1 MLCFLRTLVV
11 AVSLLFIGG
20 DSWAQDNRELAK
32 RLDLSVGRVVVRMAQ
47 GVATGSGYV
56 LEATGRS
63 SPAYHFLTNNHVID
77 GGKVIE
83 VVYAG
88 ESELYFFD
96 AEVLRASVKHDMA
109 LLRMTPRDGHKFKPE
124 VLPLA
129 EYVVEQGDAVYAM
142 GFPGFAD
149 DFIARKGDLS
159 IYEPTLTSGI
169 VGKVFSGLW
178 FNSNATVEQLQHSA
192 AINPGNSG
200 GPLVNE
206 CGTVVGLNTAGH
218 KTANDAFLS
227 SSAKT
232 ILDFLEGTVADPTM
246 KDRACSGFGNL
257 PLSLNTLFVAGA
269 LLLTAGLAFVGYTRK
284 GAMPAGA
291 PGGVR
296 PGGMSP
302 RPSPSP
308 SPRRSS
314 SAKPMLRVIIQGK
327 SVGLTSDQLTKG
339 VMFGRGTHVDVPV
352 DHPKLSREHAELR
365 LRNRKLYVIDQ
376 GSTNGTTVDGK
387 RLEKKTPR
395 QVNTASKV
403 SLGGVDLTLAKGD

>member
-1 MLCFLRTLVV
+1 
-11 AVSLLFIGG
+11 
-20 DSWAQDNRELAK
+20 
-32 RLDLSVGRVVVRMAQ
+32 
-47 GVATGSGYV
+47 
-56 LEATGRS
+56 
-63 SPAYHFLTNNHVID
+63 
-77 GGKVIE
+77 
-83 VVYAG
+83 
-88 ESELYFFD
+88 
-96 AEVLRASVKHDMA
+96 
-109 LLRMTPRDGHKFKPE
+109 
-124 VLPLA
+124 
-129 EYVVEQGDAVYAM
+129 
-142 GFPGFAD
+142 
-149 DFIARKGDLS
+149 
-159 IYEPTLTSGI
+159 
-169 VGKVFSGLW
+169 
-178 FNSNATVEQLQHSA
+178 
-192 AINPGNSG
+192 
-200 GPLVNE
+200 
-206 CGTVVGLNTAGH
+206 
-218 KTANDAFLS
+218 
-227 SSAKT
+227 
-232 ILDFLEGTVADPTM
+232 
-246 KDRACSGFGNL
+246 
-257 PLSLNTLFVAGA
+257 
-269 LLLTAGLAFVGYTRK
+269 
-284 GAMPAGA
+284 MPAGA